1 MALLIDKSFRPGHS
15 FNGTRQSDEMIGN
28 GTATLFGGAG
38 DDNLNPGINHGP
50 ARISVYGGWAR
61 EDVPHP
67 ADGLK
72 VGSQNWWDDGDD
84 VLHFG
89 SHILAAGGNGENRYV
104 WHGPGMEAWNRPGE
118 IRGFN
123 VENDTLIVP
132 HDEGFRFGRM
142 WVSST
147 RDDDGDKVVTLTKM
161 EVVAMTKVP
170 GTVEAHFILGVQDDG
185 RERDFEPTEIEW
197 SGRSYRDDVI
207 RWFHAEVDIL

>member
-15 FNGTRQSDEMIGN
+15 FNGTRFDDEMIGN

-38 DDNLNPGINHGP
+38 SDNLNPGINSGP

-89 SHILAAGGNGENRYV
+89 SHILAAGGNGSNRYV
-104 WHGPGMEAWNRPGE
+104 YHGPGHEVWGRPGE

-123 VENDTLIVP
+123 VEQDTLVIMD
-132 HDEGFRFGRM
+132 DEGFRFGRM

-161 EVVAMTKVP
+161 EVVAETSARAI
-170 GTVEAHFILGVQDDG
+170 GEQHLIIGFQDDG
-185 RERDFEPTEIEW
+185 RERDFQPFEIEW
-197 SGRSYRDDVI
+197 SGSSYRDDVI
-207 RWFHAEVDIL
+207 RAFHAEVEIL